1 MIKLCFASTLLALA
15 ACGPSQQPGGGSSV
29 NTAEAHPAGGRTT
42 ALTDADRAR
51 FDVEGV
57 RLGMSYADVRA
68 AWHKAHPAYRI
79 TETTGWIEGLGT
91 YVESLRIAAPDGEDA
106 LTATFTSSASGNR
119 AYYLSHT
126 LQDMAVGKPI
136 DRKVSSA
143 LVMRKFGSTALI
155 DGPNIYGGDVVG
167 NDGHLQDGCADF
179 KFPDGSTL
187 NKPDASHE
195 KCGLTALA
203 SITGDNET
211 TADAVELQVTDFH
224 LLAKLAKDEA
234 DGLQRQREI
243 VGRSKEWVTAK
254 PTAL

>member
-1 MIKLCFASTLLALA
+1 MIKLCFASMLLALT
-15 ACGPSQQPGGGSSV
+15 ACGPTQQPGGESAV
-29 NTAEAHPAGGRTT
+29 NTAEANPAGGTG
-42 ALTDADRAR
+42 LTDADRAR
-51 FDVEGV
+51 FDVDGA

-79 TETTGWIEGLGT
+79 SEKTGWTEGLET
-91 YVESLRIAAPDGEDA
+91 FVESLRVAAPGGEDA

-136 DRKVSSA
+136 DRRVSTTQ
-143 LVMRKFGSTALI
+143 VMRKFGDTALV
-155 DGPNIYGGDVVG
+155 DGPNIYGGEVVANDVQ
-167 NDGHLQDGCADF
+167 LRDGCAGF
-179 KFPDGSTL
+179 KFPDKSSL
-187 NKPDASHE
+187 SHPDARYE

-234 DGLQRQREI
+234 DGLQR
-243 VGRSKEWVTAK
+243 
-254 PTAL
+254 

>member
-1 MIKLCFASTLLALA
+1 M
-15 ACGPSQQPGGGSSV
+15 
-29 NTAEAHPAGGRTT
+29 
-42 ALTDADRAR
+42 
-51 FDVEGV
+51 
-57 RLGMSYADVRA
+57 
-68 AWHKAHPAYRI
+68 
-79 TETTGWIEGLGT
+79 
-91 YVESLRIAAPDGEDA
+91 RIAAPGGEDA

-136 DRKVSSA
+136 DRKVSTA

-167 NDGHLQDGCADF
+167 SDDQLQDGCADF
-179 KFPDGSTL
+179 KFPDKSSL
-187 NKPDASHE
+187 SHPDARYE

-243 VGRSKEWVTAK
+243 VGRSKASVTAK